1 MIFIG
6 HMEYKP
12 NTLKSGNLNQ
22 ILKPKVEHL
31 FFFILNLNFTIQ
43 GNRVFN
49 LNKVAGKP
57 RGDK

>member
-1 MIFIG
+1 
-6 HMEYKP
+6 MEYEP

-31 FFFILNLNFTIQ
+31 FFFFFILNLNFTIQ

-57 RGDK
+57 RGNK